1 MREWYFLP
9 SLSVLITLFLT
20 SLDTI
25 RQLAGQRHTE
35 SSWQTQMHY
44 AHYAQHHTGGGW
56 VICPSLM
63 HICWYKTNDSYWNL
77 ALTLKLHISWWFI
90 LAGPNGAASKI
101 KRTLTPAKKS
111 MVSKFLHN
119 HVIFFRNFENLKTKV
134 GGILKKIRMT
144 IPYTYRAIN
153 EGNTNGRIFKDVLD
167 GVYAICMHCMAGVV
181 WKY

>member
-1 MREWYFLP
+1 MIIRKLLFPEVMKWNYHETWISEEHLGNKSHEREWYFLP
-9 SLSVLITLFLT
+9 SLCVLITLFLT

-56 VICPSLM
+56 VICPSFM
-63 HICWYKTNDSYWNL
+63 HICWYKTNDSYRNL

-111 MVSKFLHN
+111 IVSKKLKESLVNLIKSYFLTN
-119 HVIFFRNFENLKTKV
+119 FKIF
-134 GGILKKIRMT
+134 
-144 IPYTYRAIN
+144 
-153 EGNTNGRIFKDVLD
+153 
-167 GVYAICMHCMAGVV
+167 
-181 WKY
+181 